1 MFKNFIMSIMFKKG
15 AKAGA
20 KVLVAALI
28 AATPFLKEHGIDI
41 TVDEAVLTAAV
52 VMALEMGRNFIK
64 QKYNIKGL

>member
-28 AATPFLKEHGIDI
+28 SATPFMRQHGIDI
-41 TVDEAVLTAAV
+41 SIDEAILTAAIV
-52 VMALEMGRNFIK
+52 AGLEMLRNFVK
-64 QKYNIKGL
+64 QKYNLKGI